1 MDQIKPIFHI
11 SNKDKRIIKKIDS
24 LLNEVEVKERK
35 KIDSLRLK
43 NKVKSIQS
51 SLSIEANSLSLDDVS
66 NIIQDKPVIGKK
78 EEIQEVKNIMKL
90 YNNMDNYNYL
100 KEEDF
105 LNAHTLL
112 MKYFND
118 DNGYYRNHGEAVSRG
133 SEIIFRAPESQMV
146 PSLIKSLFEYL
157 NENKDLI
164 HPLVLASIFHYYV
177 VYIHPFTD
185 GNGRIARFWMSLI
198 LRDYNCDFEYIP
210 FEEEIYLNQEEYYK
224 AIEECHNNGN
234 VNKFID
240 YILES
245 ILRCLEKINSNIII
259 NKTQKKIINL
269 IKENEYVTEIE
280 MSNKIGVS
288 LSCIKYNIKKINNI
302 KIKHIGPNNGG
313 YWIVIE

>member
-11 SNKDKRIIKKIDS
+11 SNKDKRIIKKIDN

-35 KIDSLRLK
+35 KIDSLKLK
-43 NKVKSIQS
+43 SKIKSIQS
-51 SLSIEANSLSLDDVS
+51 SLSIEANSLSIDDVT
-66 NIIQDKPVIGKK
+66 NIVDNKPVIGKK
-78 EEIQEVKNIMKL
+78 EEIQEVKNILEL

-105 LNAHTLL
+105 IKAHTNL

-118 DNGYYRNHGEAVSRG
+118 DNGKYRNHGEAVSRG

-146 PSLIKSLFEYL
+146 PSLMNELFEYL

-164 HPLVLASIFHYYV
+164 HPLVLSSIFHYYV

-198 LRDYNCDFEYIP
+198 LREYNSDFEYIP
-210 FEEEIYLNQEEYYK
+210 FEEEIYLNQEEYYR

-234 VNKFID
+234 VNKFIE

-245 ILRCLEKINSNIII
+245 ILKCLEKINSNIII
-259 NKTQKKIINL
+259 NKTQKNIINL
-269 IKENEYVTEIE
+269 IKENEYITELE
-280 MSNKIGVS
+280 MSNKLNVS
-288 LSCIKYNIKKINNI
+288 ISCIKYNIGKINNI

>member
-11 SNKDKRIIKKIDS
+11 SNKDKRIIKKIDN

-35 KIDSLRLK
+35 KIDSLK
-43 NKVKSIQS
+43 IKSKIKSIQS
-51 SLSIEANSLSLDDVS
+51 SLSIEANSLSIDDVT
-66 NIIQDKPVIGKK
+66 NIVDNKPVIGKK
-78 EEIQEVKNIMKL
+78 EEIQEVKNILEL

-105 LNAHTLL
+105 VKAHTSL

-118 DNGYYRNHGEAVSRG
+118 DNGKYRNHGEAVSRG

-146 PSLIKSLFEYL
+146 PSLMNELFEYL

-164 HPLVLASIFHYYV
+164 HPLVLSSIFHYYV

-198 LRDYNCDFEYIP
+198 LREYNSDFEYIP
-210 FEEEIYLNQEEYYK
+210 FEEEIYLNQEEYYR

-234 VNKFID
+234 VNKFIE

-245 ILRCLEKINSNIII
+245 ILKCLEKINSNIII
-259 NKTQKKIINL
+259 NKTQKNIINL
-269 IKENEYVTEIE
+269 IKENEYITELE
-280 MSNKIGVS
+280 MSNKLNVS
-288 LSCIKYNIKKINNI
+288 ISCIKYNIGKINNI